1 MAQNTPELMGEEPR
15 SKPQLIMAAALEL
28 FSEKGFSATRLDE
41 VARRA
46 GVAKGTLYLYF
57 DSKQDLFIKVVEHAL
72 RQNIAPL
79 EQAFKA
85 HKGSVAG
92 FLETVFQTL
101 GQRLGEG
108 NLGVMPKMI
117 LAEAAHF
124 PELAAYYRDH
134 VIKRV
139 HRFFTAV
146 IERGIAEGEFREVE
160 AKSAARVLMAP
171 FLMLALVRQ
180 TPVIREGFRID
191 PKAHVAAAR
200 DLLFNGLLR
209 AGGHRP

>member
-1 MAQNTPELMGEEPR
+1 MGQDKPKLMGEEPHG
-15 SKPQLIMAAALEL
+15 KPQAIMAAALEL
-28 FSEKGFSATRLDE
+28 FGEKGFTVTRLDD

-72 RQNIAPL
+72 KQNIAPL
-79 EQAFKA
+79 EQAFEA
-85 HKGSVAG
+85 HEGPVAA
-92 FLETVFQTL
+92 FLETMFETL
-101 GQRLGEG
+101 GKRLGEG

-117 LAEAAHF
+117 ISEAANF

-134 VIKRV
+134 VVKRV

-160 AKSAARVLMAP
+160 PKSAARILMAP
-171 FLMLALVRQ
+171 FLMLALVQQ
-180 TPVIREGFRID
+180 TPVIREGLRID

-200 DLLFNGLLR
+200 DLLFNGLLKP
-209 AGGHRP
+209 GGRRK